1 MADAT
6 SLFPNQVMTD
16 MDPTVQSDTVLVGAS
31 FVLSSDRLSAATF
44 GSFDEALEWKN
55 NLDTLSVVGCLGI
68 GWG

>member
-1 MADAT
+1 
-6 SLFPNQVMTD
+6 MTD

-68 GWG
+68 G